1 MCCCASQRVANDA
14 KNSDKMTQRG
24 EDEGGEVCVEQ
35 HTQRD
40 SSHSKLARLALVVQ
54 PLQGEQPDGCVR
66 SNSRCAVGQLL
77 GPVKPSASSVSFQAG
92 GRSHAHHAWC
102 GSGASTKVWYLRV
115 FSQAGCAESDTRK

>member
-1 MCCCASQRVANDA
+1 
-14 KNSDKMTQRG
+14 MTQRG

-66 SNSRCAVGQLL
+66 SNTAAAPLASSL
-77 GPVKPSASSVSFQAG
+77 GRSSHRRAASASKPVAAHMPTTHGAG
-92 GRSHAHHAWC
+92 AELPRRRGIRYAEE
-102 GSGASTKVWYLRV
+102 V
-115 FSQAGCAESDTRK
+115 FSKSGVRISAFRTEGSKINGVIGI